1 MNKFSLAGDTF
12 MPKMHVRQSGF
23 KYSFYG
29 PFTKNKER
37 IKNSKEHEI
46 KGIFIKTNLT
56 ELAFYRTKAM
66 EI

>member
-1 MNKFSLAGDTF
+1 

-37 IKNSKEHEI
+37 RKNSKEHEI